1 MIPKSH
7 KIFIKPAA
15 EETGF
20 SEVLVSDVVGFY
32 YSELRRLLN
41 DIDSVSIKIEKLGT
55 FKVKPKEIKRLRAR
69 LSTHLN
75 ALKDPETF
83 NQMRIK
89 KDLEDRLEKVDRI
102 STMIKEESERK
113 QQIKQKRNEQD
124 KGDLEKQK
132 ADI

>member
-7 KIFIKPAA
+7 KIFINPTA

-20 SEVLVSDVVGFY
+20 SKILVEDAVGFY

-41 DIDSVSIKIEKLGT
+41 EIDSISIKIDKLGT
-55 FKVKPKEIKRLRAR
+55 FKVKPKEIRRLRAR

-89 KDLEDRLEKVDRI
+89 KDLEDRLKKVERI
-102 STMIKEESERK
+102 SKMIKEEYERK
-113 QQIKQKRNEQD
+113 KQIKQNRNEQD
-124 KGDLEKQK
+124 KGNLEEQET
-132 ADI
+132 DI

>member
-7 KIFIKPAA
+7 KIFIEPTV

-20 SEVLVSDVVGFY
+20 SKILVEDAVGFY

-41 DIDSVSIKIEKLGT
+41 EIDSISIKIDKLGT
-55 FKVKPKEIKRLRAR
+55 FKVKPKEIWRLRAR

-89 KDLEDRLEKVDRI
+89 KDLEDRLEKIGRI
-102 STMIKEESERK
+102 SNMIKAESERK
-113 QQIKQKRNEQD
+113 KQIKEKRNEQD
-124 KGDLEKQK
+124 KGNLGKQE

>member
-7 KIFIKPAA
+7 KIFIEPTA

-20 SEVLVSDVVGFY
+20 SKILVADVVGFY

-41 DIDSVSIKIEKLGT
+41 EIDSISIKIDKLGT
-55 FKVKPKEIKRLRAR
+55 FKVKPKEIRRLRAR

-89 KDLEDRLEKVDRI
+89 KDLEDRLQKVERI
-102 STMIKEESERK
+102 SAMIKEEYERK
-113 QQIKQKRNEQD
+113 KQVKQKRNEQD
-124 KGDLEKQK
+124 KGNLEKQE

>member
-7 KIFIKPAA
+7 KIFIKPTA

-55 FKVKPKEIKRLRAR
+55 FKVKPKEIRRLRAR

-89 KDLEDRLEKVDRI
+89 KDLEDRLQKVDRI
-102 STMIKEESERK
+102 SKMIKDEYERK
-113 QQIKQKRNEQD
+113 KQVKQKRNEQD
-124 KGDLEKQK
+124 KGDLAEQK
-132 ADI
+132 TDI

>member
-1 MIPKSH
+1 LIPKSH
-7 KIFIKPAA
+7 KIFINPTA

-20 SEVLVSDVVGFY
+20 SKILVEDAVGFY

-41 DIDSVSIKIEKLGT
+41 EIDSISIKIDKLGT
-55 FKVKPKEIKRLRAR
+55 FKVKPKEIRRLRAR

-89 KDLEDRLEKVDRI
+89 KDLEDRLKKVERI
-102 STMIKEESERK
+102 SKMIKEEYERK
-113 QQIKQKRNEQD
+113 KQIKQNRNEQD
-124 KGDLEKQK
+124 KGNLEEQET
-132 ADI
+132 DI